1 MIKLVILGT
10 GNVAT
15 HLFNAFFKA
24 ENVVVVQVY
33 GRNKSALKPFS
44 EKTQTTSSFDGLVEA
59 DVYLVCVKDDAVK
72 EVISKIPFKDKL
84 IAHTSGS
91 VPLLDFFENPD
102 SRRDGVFYPLQTFS
116 KETEVDFSEIPIC
129 LEASEEHGYQTLK
142 SLANNISGKTYKI
155 STEQRKSLHLAAVFA
170 CNFTNYM
177 YRIGEKICEEN
188 KVPFEILH
196 VLIMETAKKATLNS
210 PEKTQT
216 GPAVRGDEKTIE
228 KHLEQLK
235 DSDFKEIY
243 ILLTEFIRRN
253 AMT

>member
-1 MIKLVILGT
+1 MLKLVILGT

-15 HLFNAFFKA
+15 HLFNAFLKA

-33 GRNKSALKPFS
+33 GRNKTALKPFS
-44 EKTQTTSSFDGLVEA
+44 EKTQTTNSLDGLVKA

-72 EVISKIPFKDKL
+72 EVASKIPLKNKL

-91 VPLLDFFENPD
+91 VPLLGIAEKN
-102 SRRDGVFYPLQTFS
+102 GVFYPLQTFS
-116 KETEVDFSEIPIC
+116 KETEVDFSKIPIC
-129 LEASEEHGYQTLK
+129 LEASDKHSCQVLQN
-142 SLANNISGKTYKI
+142 LASGISGKTYKT

-177 YRIGEKICEEN
+177 YRIGEKICKGN
-188 KVPFEILH
+188 NVPFEILH
-196 VLIMETAKKATLNS
+196 ALILETAKKATLNS
-210 PEKTQT
+210 PEKIQT
-216 GPAVRGDEKTIE
+216 GPAVRSDEKTVQA
-228 KHLEQLK
+228 HLEQLK

-243 ILLTEFIRRN
+243 ILLTEFIRRE